1 MSGGNKIIN
10 KIDTLFMLR
19 EMNQQINKLMIS
31 STSIQRAI
39 DNFLEDCGKGKTLQ
53 GKGFEAVEDYFTKT
67 YKELLHDLN
76 SVCALMGLKNIELDV
91 AIENY
96 ITLANH
102 NELNK
107 QKLIDEMM
115 QLEKQLQSLENTLA
129 KGDNLY
135 GGSIWGNS
143 ASKYS
148 FYISRKENQIQDI
161 EKQISDMENL
171 AGQTEGLFAE
181 IKELIKSIKN
191 GVDQISADKHFDS
204 KTGMFKPSNVS
215 LAGTRKKLDTMVKDE
230 KLNIEALDPVNMA
243 TGNYMYRKNFLETPG
258 VVPLVFEITYNS
270 VDNFRRRFASAGWT
284 HNYRNELTIY
294 ESKIVVNIDS
304 GRHETYILKG
314 DVYVSEDGFTSRKIE
329 RLEGEEYRYKYT
341 NERQE
346 QFFFDDIG
354 RCIKKLTGEGRAILF
369 EYDELKLK
377 KLSTEFGTGYV
388 FDYEEYDDGNS
399 YVTKVSDFSDRRI
412 ELKYEDID
420 DKFSRTGK
428 MHVLSEIHDE
438 MGSVYSFK
446 YNDLCKMYT
455 VINARNTVNLINEY
469 DGSGGLLGRYS
480 RMAAR

>member
-1 MSGGNKIIN
+1 MSRGMNKVIN
-10 KIDTLFMLR
+10 KRDTIYMLH

-53 GKGFEAVEDYFTKT
+53 GKGFEAVEDYFAKT

-76 SVCALMGLKNIELDV
+76 SVCALMGAKNNELDV

-148 FYISRKENQIQDI
+148 FYISRKENQIQEI
-161 EKQISDMENL
+161 EKQIDDMDNL

-191 GVDQISADKHFDS
+191 GVDQISTDKHFDS

-215 LAGTRKKLDTMVKDE
+215 LAGTRKKLDTMVKDGR
-230 KLNIEALDPVNMA
+230 LTIEALDPVNMA
-243 TGNYMYRKNFLETPG
+243 TGNYMYRKNFFETPG
-258 VVPLVFEITYNS
+258 VVPLVLEFTYNS

-304 GRHETYILKG
+304 GRQETYILKG
-314 DVYVSEDGFTSRKIE
+314 DVYVSDDGFTSRKIE
-329 RLEGEEYRYKYT
+329 RLEGENT
-341 NERQE
+341 
-346 QFFFDDIG
+346 DIS
-354 RCIKKLTGEGRAILF
+354 ILT
-369 EYDELKLK
+369 KSK
-377 KLSTEFGTGYV
+377 S
-388 FDYEEYDDGNS
+388 
-399 YVTKVSDFSDRRI
+399 
-412 ELKYEDID
+412 
-420 DKFSRTGK
+420 
-428 MHVLSEIHDE
+428 
-438 MGSVYSFK
+438 
-446 YNDLCKMYT
+446 
-455 VINARNTVNLINEY
+455 NTSLMI
-469 DGSGGLLGRYS
+469 
-480 RMAAR
+480 